1 MYSTKNIIILTV
13 LSLIV
18 FVSGIIGYMVIEN
31 WDLLDATYMTVIT
44 LTTVGFGEVHH
55 LSRNG
60 KLFTTV
66 LIFVGAGF
74 CLYVVGSFVQ
84 FILGGQIN
92 KILGRRKLDKSIS
105 RLNDHCVVCGYGRIG
120 RVLAL
125 SLIDHPMDV
134 VVIEQNPDL
143 VPVMNGDKVL
153 YVSGSATEEDALI
166 AAGIKRAKTLVAV
179 LATDTDNVFLV
190 LTARQLNPDLYIMA
204 RASQESVKSKLR
216 AAGADKVESP
226 YDTGALSMARRVLR
240 PTVTNFL
247 DLALA
252 QTNKDIQM
260 EEVPVLPASNICGKT
275 LQTSHI
281 RQNFNLI
288 IIAIR
293 KSDNTMIFNPSS
305 ETIIS
310 AHDTIVVV
318 GDDKSLTSFN
328 RDLLNC

>member
-1 MYSTKNIIILTV
+1 MYSTKNTIILTV

-18 FVSGIIGYMVIEN
+18 FVSGIIGYMVIED
-31 WDLLDATYMTVIT
+31 WSFLDAIYMTVIT

-55 LSRNG
+55 LSRDG
-60 KLFTTV
+60 KIFTTI
-66 LIFVGAGF
+66 LIFVGVGF
-74 CLYVVGSFVQ
+74 CLYVVGTFVQ

-92 KILGRRKLDKSIS
+92 NILGRRKLDKKIS
-105 RLNDHCVVCGYGRIG
+105 QLDGHCVVCGYGRIG

-125 SLIDHPMDV
+125 NLINHPIDV
-134 VVIEQNPDL
+134 VVVEQNPDL
-143 VPVMNGDKVL
+143 VPIMGEDNVL
-153 YVSGSATEEDALI
+153 YVSGSATEEEALI
-166 AAGIKRAKTLVAV
+166 AAGIKKAKTLVAV

-204 RASQESVKSKLR
+204 RSSQERVKSKLR

-226 YDTGALSMARRVLR
+226 YDTGALSMAKRVLR

-260 EEVPVLPASNICGKT
+260 EEVPVSPRSKLCGKT
-275 LQTSHI
+275 LQESRI
-281 RQNFNLI
+281 RQDFNLI

-305 ETIIS
+305 ETRITEN
-310 AHDTIVVV
+310 DTIVAV
-318 GDDKSLTSFN
+318 GDHESLNNFN
-328 RDLLNC
+328 RDLLYC